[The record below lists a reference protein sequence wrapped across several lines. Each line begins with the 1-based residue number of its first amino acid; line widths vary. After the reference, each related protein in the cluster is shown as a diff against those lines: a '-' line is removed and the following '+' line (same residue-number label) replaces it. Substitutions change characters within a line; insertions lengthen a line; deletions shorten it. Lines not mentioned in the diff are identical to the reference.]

1 MMKTIAV
8 TGSSGFIGKRL
19 VDSLRK
25 DGNKILELDIL
36 NRFDLTDKKCLDDI
50 TGFDAIVHLAAKSYV
65 PDSFINPL
73 QFYYNNYT
81 STLNI
86 LELARRFSSKVI
98 FFSSYVYG
106 NPRYLPIDESHPLDA
121 HNPYAQSKIIC
132 EKLCEGY
139 SRDFDLP
146 IIVFRPFNIYGTGQN
161 SYFLIP
167 TILNQVKIGLVK
179 LQDSRPRRDYLYIDD
194 VISAIRLVIS
204 SPITH
209 SDVFNLGN
217 GVSHSISD
225 IIDII
230 RDVYPHEFEVEFS
243 GIVRKNEVMD
253 IIADTNHAKVDLLWE
268 PKISLKEGI
277 TQMINEL

>member
-1 MMKTIAV
+1 
-8 TGSSGFIGKRL
+8 
-19 VDSLRK
+19 
-25 DGNKILELDIL
+25 
-36 NRFDLTDKKCLDDI
+36 
-50 TGFDAIVHLAAKSYV
+50 
-65 PDSFINPL
+65 
-73 QFYYNNYT
+73 
-81 STLNI
+81 
-86 LELARRFSSKVI
+86 VI

-106 NPRYLPIDESHPLDA
+106 RPQYLPIDESHPLNA

-179 LQDSRPRRDYLYIDD
+179 LQDSRPRRDYLFIED
-194 VISAIRLVIS
+194 VICAIQLVMS

-209 SDVFNLGN
+209 YDVFNLGN
-217 GVSHSISD
+217 GISYSISD

-230 RDVYPHEFEVEFS
+230 RDVYPHEFEVEFN
-243 GIVRKNEVMD
+243 GEIRKNEVMD
-253 IIADTNHAKVDLLWE
+253 IIADTHHAKVDLLWE